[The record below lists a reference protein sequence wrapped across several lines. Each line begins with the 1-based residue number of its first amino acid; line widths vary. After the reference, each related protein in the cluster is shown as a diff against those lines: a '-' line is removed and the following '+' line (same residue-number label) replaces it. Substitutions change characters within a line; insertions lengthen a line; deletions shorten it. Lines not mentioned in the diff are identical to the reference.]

1 MVLDRIK
8 NRSRND
14 KGNSGFNRGLYI
26 IIMPNMRIS
35 VINHTNGNIKD
46 KKIIEV
52 IRSINRQIQE
62 DFEPYWS
69 MGAVLRLEGRSEEK
83 PNPVH
88 PIDMRGDAII
98 YVWDRAKDNLKS
110 LEEEAE
116 EAIGYHEQNFMGI
129 PYGFVFI
136 DVTKKLGQDWSIA
149 LSHEALEMIADPE
162 LNLLVQGPHP
172 EEPEN
177 RNRYVFHYYEVCDA
191 VSGESYEIDGIKVS
205 NFVLPLY
212 FTGGE
217 EYDGRNDFL
226 GNVHNGKTLK
236 SFGVNPEGYISY
248 VDPLAKK
255 MCFFFNKGD
264 KAAEARKGLKAQMKG
279 ASRLDRYQ
287 RKTSKAYNI

>member
-1 MVLDRIK
+1 MI
-8 NRSRND
+8 
-14 KGNSGFNRGLYI
+14 
-26 IIMPNMRIS
+26 IS

-52 IRSINRQIQE
+52 IRAINRQIKE

-69 MGAVLRLEGRSEEK
+69 MGAVLRLEGRTEDK
-83 PNPVH
+83 PDPMYPV
-88 PIDMRGDAII
+88 DMRGDAII
-98 YVWDRAKDNLKS
+98 YVWDKANEEASKS

-116 EAIGYHEQNFMGI
+116 EAIGYHGQNFRGI

-136 DVTKKLGQDWSIA
+136 DVAERLNQDWSVA

-172 EEPEN
+172 EEPQN

-191 VSGESYEIDGIKVS
+191 VTAESYEIEGIKVS

-217 EYDGRNDFL
+217 EYDGRKDFL
-226 GNVHNGKTLK
+226 
-236 SFGVNPEGYISY
+236 
-248 VDPLAKK
+248 
-255 MCFFFNKGD
+255 
-264 KAAEARKGLKAQMKG
+264 
-279 ASRLDRYQ
+279 
-287 RKTSKAYNI
+287 